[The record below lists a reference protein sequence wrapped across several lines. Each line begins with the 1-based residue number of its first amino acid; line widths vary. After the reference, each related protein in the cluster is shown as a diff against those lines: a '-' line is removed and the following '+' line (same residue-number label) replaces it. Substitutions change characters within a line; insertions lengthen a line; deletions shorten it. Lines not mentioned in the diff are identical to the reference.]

1 MLFVSVRTLFSL
13 TNLIY
18 HIIALFVY
26 KFVMQLKLFIFIVL
40 IQDLVLAK
48 PVA

>member
-1 MLFVSVRTLFSL
+1 MLFVSVKTLFSL

-26 KFVMQLKLFIFIVL
+26 KIVRQVKLFVFIVL
-40 IQDLVLAK
+40 IQGLALAK